1 MVEGECCALS
11 YNEDDEWFDDEDEE
25 FSFED
30 SQGWFEKALAD
41 GFAERDEMLY
51 GYINCYESTEDNID
65 ETMKTNF

>member
-30 SQGWFEKALAD
+30 SQGWFEKALLTVLRNA
-41 GFAERDEMLY
+41 ARCCMAIL
-51 GYINCYESTEDNID
+51 TV
-65 ETMKTNF
+65 TRAQKTTLMKL